1 MARQP
6 DQKAA
11 SEINSGRRF
20 VIACVILI
28 APSYGLSFLYTAE
41 EWRSGLA
48 VLAGSFP
55 LLFLLYRYTRSKW
68 STFWQENP
76 TVQAFFMLWAAALL
90 AATMI
95 LFCLLSVN
103 YIFGIRNGPV
113 EARLVSID
121 RTEGEIEIRTSPGQ
135 GITRFQFQ
143 PNYSAC
149 DCPTGLKQVP
159 IYVGP
164 LGLKFFNKEG
174 IEVALECGTTKNP
187 NKSIQPT
194 CEDARG

>member
-1 MARQP
+1 
-6 DQKAA
+6 
-11 SEINSGRRF
+11 
-20 VIACVILI
+20 
-28 APSYGLSFLYTAE
+28 
-41 EWRSGLA
+41 
-48 VLAGSFP
+48 
-55 LLFLLYRYTRSKW
+55 
-68 STFWQENP
+68 
-76 TVQAFFMLWAAALL
+76 MLWAAALL

-121 RTEGEIEIRTSPGQ
+121 RSEGEIEVRTSPGQ
-135 GITRFQFQ
+135 EITHFQFQ

-149 DCPTGLKQVP
+149 DCSSDLKQVS

-164 LGLKFFNKEG
+164 LGLKFFNNEG
-174 IEVALECGTTKNP
+174 LEVALACGTTESP